1 MGIAPDGAEIWV
13 PALLI
18 LVGIAGIVVPILPGL
33 ILTVAG
39 VVLWAIGDGSTTAW
53 ACVAVAVALYA
64 AGLTL
69 QYLLPGRRMKA
80 QGVATSTLLLAL
92 ALAVVGFFVVPVVG
106 AVIGFVLGIL
116 LVEQGRS
123 RDWRQAWSRTRHAVV
138 AVLMSMGIELA
149 AGLLIA
155 ATFVAGVVATRA

>member
-1 MGIAPDGAEIWV
+1 VQIAPGATEIWV

-18 LVGIAGIVVPILPGL
+18 LVGIAGIVVPVLPGL

-39 VVLWAIGDGSTTAW
+39 VLLWAVTDGSRTAW
-53 ACVAVAVALYA
+53 VCFGVAVLLYA

-80 QGVATSTLLLAL
+80 QGVRTSTLLLAL

-106 AVIGFVLGIL
+106 AVIGFVLGIF

-123 RDWRQAWSRTRHAVV
+123 RDLRQAWVRTKHALV
-138 AVLMSMGIELA
+138 AVAMSMGIELV

-155 ATFVAGVVATRA
+155 ATFVTGVVVTRA